1 MRYLFNSLV
10 ISVLMLIMGGFSTTA
25 KQSGDTL
32 RIYFP
37 QGVSTFDRELR
48 DNGERFDDF
57 VAKIQLT
64 QKLSQLKVI
73 SLEKGGFA
81 SDASMSDVR
90 ASVISEM
97 LAKNLDFRGSSSSL
111 ITDWESLTKLVKE
124 DKSVPARKEA
134 MKILA
139 NAESEREAEL
149 RSLNDGQTWDYL
161 LRTQLPDLRSFVV
174 FICTDG
180 EQPVCEGNVKVSLA
194 SVSESQ
200 LAAAPAA
207 KPEAKPAI
215 KPEAKQLETKQPKAA
230 AKSEAKQPKAKAA
243 AKPETK
249 QPEAKAADEQ
259 KPVAPKAAAEN
270 DWSRKLTIKTNLLGD
285 AFLMANAAV
294 EVDIIENLAFALPI
308 YWSGW
313 DYAGNHSLK
322 FRTFMIQPEIRYYI
336 PKTNGLY
343 VGAHFGIGHWNFA
356 LGNLAPKL
364 GLDELDG
371 WRYQD
376 HKGENPAMGGGL
388 SLGYAL
394 QFKKNPRWGMEF
406 AVGAGVYDAKYD
418 VFYNEA
424 NGPYHERGV
433 RTTYIG
439 VDNASISFTY
449 KFDLSRSSKK
459 EGRR

>member
-10 ISVLMLIMGGFSTTA
+10 ISVLMLVMGALFA
-25 KQSGDTL
+25 NAQQSGDTL
-32 RIYFP
+32 RIYFR

-48 DNGERFDDF
+48 DNGERFDNF
-57 VAKIQLT
+57 AAKIQLT
-64 QKLSQLKVI
+64 QKLSQFKVV

-81 SDASMSDVR
+81 SDASVSDAR
-90 ASVISEM
+90 ASLISEM
-97 LAKNLDFRGSSSSL
+97 LVKNLDYQGVPSSL

-149 RSLNDGQTWDYL
+149 RSLNGGQTWNYL

-180 EQPVCEGNVKVSLA
+180 DQPVCEGNVKIALA

-215 KPEAKQLETKQPKAA
+215 KPEAKQPETKQPKAA
-230 AKSEAKQPKAKAA
+230 AKYEAKQPKAKAA

-249 QPEAKAADEQ
+249 QPEAKAA
-259 KPVAPKAAAEN
+259 AEK

-376 HKGENPAMGGGL
+376 HKGENPAIGGGL